1 MKRWWMLAAIVLTL
15 AMAGTVLAQ
24 GDTSIAY
31 GETVEGEVT
40 DSQFEVPYVFTGSEG
55 DVIHARMVV
64 DDSGEFYEPSLILL
78 DADNSVVASYDGW
91 YEATLLAALPA
102 DGEYTLLASR
112 VGGRTGTDT
121 GNFTLTLDLLS
132 GIRVGEPVEG
142 EMTNQDVVLYAVPAD
157 APFTLEFERV
167 SGDFAPELTIN
178 IMGEFGEFEVIGTAY
193 GQTVRKL
200 TLEVEPDPERAVDF
214 YVIQLAQSQ
223 WDWNFD
229 LASAQ
234 YRLTFTQ

>member
-15 AMAGTVLAQ
+15 AMPERCSQ
-24 GDTSIAY
+24 GDTSIVY
-31 GETVEGEVT
+31 GEIVEGEVT
-40 DSQFEVPYVFTGSEG
+40 DSQFEVPFVFTGSEG
-55 DVIHARMVV
+55 DVIHARVV

-91 YEATLLAALPA
+91 YEATLLAAPPA
-102 DGEYTLLASR
+102 DGEYAGEPR
-112 VGGRTGTDT
+112 WRRTGTDT
-121 GNFTLTLDLLS
+121 GPFTLTLDLLS
-132 GIRVGEPVEG
+132 GIRVGEPVCASRR
-142 EMTNQDVVLYAVPAD
+142 TRCCAVRGSGGCRSR
-157 APFTLEFERV
+157 RV
-167 SGDFAPELTIN
+167 RARVDFAPELTIN